1 MKEDKQA
8 ICNALCEAL
17 KLTQAFHDI
26 VGIDYNAGSEKA
38 IVIFDDDNS
47 VDINV
52 AFDSGAAM
60 MMDILRGIN

>member
-1 MKEDKQA
+1 MREDKQA

-17 KLTQAFHDI
+17 KLTRAFHDI
-26 VGIDYNAGSEKA
+26 VGIDYNAESEKA

-60 MMDILRGIN
+60 IRDILRGLT